1 MSLLVLLC
9 LGVATPAL
17 SGWAVPL
24 ESAAKVRTF
33 AGMCGLSS
41 CFSCSAG
48 ADFFGEPGDV
58 SSCSHGHPPQAQLPS
73 PKICSLQPI
82 FQIAPGQREQ
92 LGKDAAA
99 SAQKVCFAWAL
110 GALCCSFVSKQLQ
123 AYAPTQNK
131 VQAFLSS
138 EVHAEHACP
147 ACDNKDYSDGSV
159 AQSVSTNADSYRV
172 VCLFFARCPDGWDAA
187 DGRCLLREA
196 SSRAHPLLLPAFAEV
211 HSPSGLFRWACGG
224 SWPWRNWGGAGPRY
238 DLGVALPFCI
248 HAWRT
253 AVPPPRLARP
263 SGGCMGFGAGCHW
276 TGVCDKVQVFDGSSG
291 VLARLVGGVVAHVCA
306 VICVKS
312 QRKWS

>member
-1 MSLLVLLC
+1 MQQGVCLCLVLCRVRVLATFGLMSLLVLLC

-196 SSRAHPLLLPAFAEV
+196 SSRAHPLLLPGERLLLLTVARQAESARSEGQL
-211 HSPSGLFRWACGG
+211 SPNDRDVAQPGLCGRRQARSGQQG
-224 SWPWRNWGGAGPRY
+224 N
-238 DLGVALPFCI
+238 
-248 HAWRT
+248 
-253 AVPPPRLARP
+253 
-263 SGGCMGFGAGCHW
+263 
-276 TGVCDKVQVFDGSSG
+276 
-291 VLARLVGGVVAHVCA
+291 
-306 VICVKS
+306 
-312 QRKWS
+312 